1 MKKPKRG
8 HPKIPC
14 PYGCGAV
21 IYSSQRKREF
31 HLEGCP
37 KSPARIRQ
45 AALESR
51 ECFLCFRT
59 VDQLWMIHLNANHP
73 AVMKAGHRG
82 ECFVCDEC
90 SDLCM
95 LRGQTNGGRTN
106 PYIEDEARESVWN
119 RTFSPQKAFDDA
131 IEDTKT
137 KSYLRRLELLDEY
150 QTLKKKRKP

>member
-1 MKKPKRG
+1 
-8 HPKIPC
+8 
-14 PYGCGAV
+14 
-21 IYSSQRKREF
+21 
-31 HLEGCP
+31 
-37 KSPARIRQ
+37 
-45 AALESR
+45 
-51 ECFLCFRT
+51 
-59 VDQLWMIHLNANHP
+59 MIHLNANHP

-82 ECFVCDEC
+82 KCFVCDEC
-90 SDLCM
+90 ADLCM